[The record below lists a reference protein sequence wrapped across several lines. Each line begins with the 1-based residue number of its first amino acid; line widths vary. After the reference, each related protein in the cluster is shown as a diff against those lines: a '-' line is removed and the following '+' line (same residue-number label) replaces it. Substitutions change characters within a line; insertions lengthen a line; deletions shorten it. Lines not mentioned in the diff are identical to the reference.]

1 MVVRWIFIKDF
12 QFLTLIG
19 ITKMDIQLEKKK
31 GLKLKHYGY
40 IALGVLLVFMAW
52 KLLFNTSG
60 STFRTEKDKLT
71 IAEVTPG
78 KFDDY
83 ITINGSVAPISTIYM
98 DAYEGGRVTEKLIE
112 EGATVKK
119 GDIILTLENSN
130 LYEQILASESNLAL
144 KQNDL
149 RSTKLTFDSRQV
161 EGRKSLATTSYE
173 LTRLKRNYEQ
183 NKALYADELISKE
196 AYLIA
201 KESYEL
207 SLKQHEIVKLQTEQD
222 DKMRKTSL
230 SGLDTDLSRMQKT
243 LSMVYERLD
252 HLNVRAPAD
261 GQLGFLDA
269 EIGQSIGQG
278 ERIGQINVLTNF
290 KIEADIDEHYID
302 RVKRDLN
309 ATLERNGQEYIL
321 RLRKVYP
328 EVRNGKFK
336 VDLVFTDKKPETI
349 RAGQSY
355 NIKLQLGESNDALL
369 LPKGGFFQST
379 GGQWVFVVDVNGGAA
394 IKRNIRIGKQNSRYY
409 EILEGLDGGEKVI
422 TSNYDSFG
430 DAERIVLK

>member
-1 MVVRWIFIKDF
+1 
-12 QFLTLIG
+12 
-19 ITKMDIQLEKKK
+19 MDIQLEKKK

-40 IALGVLLVFMAW
+40 IALGILLLLVGY
-52 KLLFNTSG
+52 KLIFASSM
-60 STFRTEKDKLT
+60 STFRTEKERLS
-71 IAEVTPG
+71 ISSVTDG

-83 ITINGSVAPISTIYM
+83 ITINGNVAPIATIYM
-98 DAYEGGRVTEKLIE
+98 DAYEGGRVSEKLIE
-112 EGATVKK
+112 EGSMVNK
-119 GDIILTLENSN
+119 GDIILKLENMA

-161 EGRKSLATTSYE
+161 EGRKSLATAQYDVQ
-173 LTRLKRNYEQ
+173 RLKRAYEQ
-183 NKALYADELISKE
+183 NQELFQEELISKE
-196 AYLIA
+196 TYLKS
-201 KESYEL
+201 KEDYQLAE
-207 SLKQHEIVKLQTEQD
+207 KQLEIVKLQTEQD
-222 DKMRKTSL
+222 DELRETSL
-230 SGLDTDLSRMQKT
+230 KGLDTDLERMQKT

-269 EIGQSIGQG
+269 EIGQNISQGQ
-278 ERIGQINVLTNF
+278 RIGQINVLTDF

-302 RVKRDLN
+302 RVKRDLS
-309 ATLERNGQEYIL
+309 ATLERNGNEYSL

-328 EVRNGKFK
+328 EVRNGRFR
-336 VDLVFTDKKPETI
+336 VDLVFVDEKPETI

-355 NIKLQLGESNDALL
+355 NIRLQLGESNDALL

-379 GGQWVFVVDVNGGAA
+379 GGQWVFVVSPDGNEA
-394 IKRNIRIGKQNSRYY
+394 IKRNVRLGKQNSRYY
-409 EILEGLDGGEKVI
+409 EVLEGLQPGDQVI

>member
-1 MVVRWIFIKDF
+1 
-12 QFLTLIG
+12 
-19 ITKMDIQLEKKK
+19 MDIQLEKKK
-31 GLKLKHYGY
+31 GLKPKHYGY
-40 IALGVLLVFMAW
+40 IALGVLLLFVGW
-52 KLLFNTSG
+52 KLIFASSM
-60 STFRTEKDKLT
+60 STFRTEKERLS
-71 IAEVTPG
+71 IASVTAG

-83 ITINGSVAPISTIYM
+83 ITINGNVAPIATIYM
-98 DAYEGGRVTEKLIE
+98 DAYEGGRVAEKLIE
-112 EGATVKK
+112 EGSMVKK
-119 GDIILTLENSN
+119 GDIILKLENMN

-161 EGRKSLATTSYE
+161 EGKKSLATAQYDLQRS
-173 LTRLKRNYEQ
+173 KRSYEQ
-183 NKALYADELISKE
+183 NQELYDGELISKE
-196 AYLIA
+196 VYLKA
-201 KESYEL
+201 KEDYEL
-207 SLKQHEIVKLQTEQD
+207 AKKQYEIVKLQTEQD
-222 DKMRKTSL
+222 DQLRETSL
-230 SGLDTDLSRMQKT
+230 KGLDTDLERMRKT

-269 EIGQSIGQG
+269 EIGQNIAQGQ
-278 ERIGQINVLTNF
+278 RIGQINVLTDF

-302 RVKRDLN
+302 RVKRDLS
-309 ATLERNGQEYIL
+309 ATLERNGNEYGL

-328 EVRNGKFK
+328 EVRNGRFK
-336 VDLVFTDKKPETI
+336 VDLVFTGEKPETI

-355 NIKLQLGESNDALL
+355 NIRLQLGESNDALL

-379 GGQWVFVVDVNGGAA
+379 GGQWVFVVEPNGNEAV
-394 IKRNIRIGKQNSRYY
+394 KRNVRLGKQNSRYY
-409 EILEGLDGGEKVI
+409 EVLEGLEPGDQVI